1 MFSYRQK
8 KRMIIKSITFY
19 QGPLDWNF
27 IPLPLV

>member
-1 MFSYRQK
+1 
-8 KRMIIKSITFY
+8 MIIKSITFY